1 MTLFID
7 TSALVKRYQLEDGS
21 DTVIAAMA
29 QDQRWVVSA
38 LARAEATIAVCSV
51 LEGAARDALL
61 DRLAADLDRCLV
73 VPVDHEC
80 IARAT
85 EIGCAHRVRTL
96 DAIHLA
102 AADRLPRP
110 LSFLSFDARQVE
122 AARDLGHAVFAI

>member
-21 DTVIAAMA
+21 DTVIRAMA
-29 QDQRWVVSA
+29 QDQRWVVAA
-38 LARAEATIAVCSV
+38 LARTEATIAVCSV
-51 LEGAARDALL
+51 LEGAARDAVL

-73 VPVDHEC
+73 VPVDPEC

-85 EIGCAHRVRTL
+85 QIGCTHRVRTL

-110 LSFLSFDARQVE
+110 LLFLTFDARQSA
-122 AARDLGHAVFAI
+122 AARALGHAVLAT